1 MNNQTVE
8 KLYQMKLHTMAAAF
22 KEQLDQPSMGSLSFE
37 ERIAMMVDR
46 EWLFRENRRLGRRL
60 KAAKLKGLER
70 PPVED
75 INFRHPRGLDK
86 SVILDPVKLPMDK
99 RPSQC
104 DHHGTDRH
112 R

>member
-46 EWLFRENRRLGRRL
+46 EWLFRENRR
-60 KAAKLKGLER
+60 
-70 PPVED
+70 
-75 INFRHPRGLDK
+75 FREK
-86 SVILDPVKLPMDK
+86 
-99 RPSQC
+99 
-104 DHHGTDRH
+104 T
-112 R
+112 